1 MHTCFICLETN
12 GHVGETPIRIGE
24 RHVHPICLMAEYDR
38 LNHLANTD
46 RWVVGETHE
55 QYTQRTNNMFVSPGN
70 LHIAGV

>member
-1 MHTCFICLETN
+1 
-12 GHVGETPIRIGE
+12 
-24 RHVHPICLMAEYDR
+24 LMAEYDR